1 MLTEYRSISLS
12 YISTNL
18 EILAHLD
25 AIATVY
31 QRDHD
36 KFHVVISNIDFA
48 NAFDN
53 TETKVLRSKNNR
65 SNKNLLWLEISPYRV
80 IMTQQNRNSV
90 NYRHFW
96 ERGIYGKSRYWINND
111 ADDNNQ
117 QNCLHLRNFTR
128 SLTLTDKSL
137 PKSLRIE
144 YELWSN
150 HLNLGN
156 YVLHLEIN

>member
-1 MLTEYRSISLS
+1 MLTEHRSISLS

-18 EILAHLD
+18 EILVHLD

-31 QRDHD
+31 QRNDD
-36 KFHVVISNIDFA
+36 KFHVVISNTDFGG
-48 NAFDN
+48 DVDSRQ
-53 TETKVLRSKNNR
+53 TEVLKN
-65 SNKNLLWLEISPYRV
+65 SNNQNSKNLLWLEISPYRV
-80 IMTQQNRNSV
+80 IMTQQNKNSV

-96 ERGIYGKSRYWINND
+96 ERGVYGKSRYWINGD
-111 ADDNNQ
+111 ADTNNQ
-117 QNCLHLRNFTR
+117 QNCLRLRNFTR
-128 SLTLTDKSL
+128 SLTLTNKSN

-156 YVLHLEIN
+156 YILHLEIN